1 MEEKTLTVIRI
12 AVGLT
17 VAMLYWPNEKNMTR
31 SEIEK
36 SLCLLLDGVGKS
48 WLSERQSV
56 LKVSTK
62 KLRVVWRGE
71 QYWFSKEDISAL
83 AHRCIPPKESYLC
96 LHD

>member
-36 SLCLLLDGVGKS
+36 SLCLLLDDIGEVGDRDF
-48 WLSERQSV
+48 LV
-56 LKVSTK
+56 
-62 KLRVVWRGE
+62 
-71 QYWFSKEDISAL
+71 
-83 AHRCIPPKESYLC
+83 
-96 LHD
+96 